1 MLKKVGKY
9 IVRLSKEERDFLLAL
24 ISKGKSGA
32 KRIHHARILLRADA
46 GEGGENLKDSEI
58 VRLERSSLKTVS
70 RIRQLFVE
78 QGLEPAINRKV
89 HSRTRPRK
97 LNGEEEAQLIAIC
110 CSEAPSGRTR
120 WTMKL
125 LAHQLIELEIVD
137 KISPETVRQTLKK
150 MNLSLG

>member
-1 MLKKVGKY
+1 M
-9 IVRLSKEERDFLLAL
+9 
-24 ISKGKSGA
+24 
-32 KRIHHARILLRADA
+32 
-46 GEGGENLKDSEI
+46 
-58 VRLERSSLKTVS
+58 RLERSSLKTVS

-78 QGLEPAINRKV
+78 QGLESAINRKV

-97 LNGEEEAQLIAIC
+97 LNGEEEAQLVAIC

-125 LAHQLIELEIVD
+125 LAHKLIELEIVD

-150 MNLSLG
+150 MNLNLSLARDMTE